1 MHIRNVI
8 ATIATLNDEIMFNNN
23 DYSSFIIYKQ

>member
-8 ATIATLNDEIMFNNN
+8 ATIATLNDEIMFNN